1 MDINKQENQRAANI
15 LNDLVLMSIFII
27 SVINIVISSFGIQHV
42 DLSLNNNIRNNVTL
56 LFPKN

>member
-15 LNDLVLMSIFII
+15 LNDLILMSIFII